1 MPSTNDVFQK
11 NIDDIALILI
21 RKFGL
26 RFKQE
31 DEKLNCPLDRWL
43 DFRCR
48 YIAPLPRK
56 IALSNAFPKA
66 NLPPSA
72 QRGLSILL
80 KNSLLERMSTLIK
93 VED

>member
-48 YIAPLPRK
+48 YIVVV
-56 IALSNAFPKA
+56 N
-66 NLPPSA
+66 
-72 QRGLSILL
+72 
-80 KNSLLERMSTLIK
+80 
-93 VED
+93 